1 MNEITESQFAAI
13 KNLWKSPLI
22 SEISVGL
29 EENGLS
35 RITIKSVVGSD
46 WNSFDAALDE
56 ALKEQFPDYEY
67 IGTPA
72 KYTCPI
78 KDIENELYY
87 INYQGETLIYLIM
100 QLGPS

>member
-1 MNEITESQFAAI
+1 MNEFTESQFAAI

-22 SEISVGL
+22 SGITIGL

-35 RITIKSVVGSD
+35 RITIKSVVGAD
-46 WNSFDAALDE
+46 WNSVDAALDE
-56 ALKEQFPDYEY
+56 ALREQFAGYEY
-67 IGTPA
+67 TGTPA
-72 KYTCPI
+72 RYTCPI
-78 KDIENELYY
+78 KDIENDLYY